1 MTIVRTGIAP
11 HIAVPAAMAALLVGA
26 LVAPLASPLAA
37 QDDRPVEPY
46 SSGLAFGTGL
56 VRIPV
61 AWVSPNSG
69 DLFASLSSLVIGGG
83 TYTPNATTTRWNFTE
98 TLEAHVG
105 GRLSVGASL
114 YSVSEQSIGA
124 FARYLLVRQTDD
136 GPKWLPSVAIGARN
150 IGASQWVDRF
160 VTGGHRVTDGVPG
173 AVANGLGKINGNPS
187 LYLVMTR
194 EFKFTKNSASF
205 SLGYG
210 SGLFS
215 NNGGLDTAYSNRG
228 TIVKGLF
235 LGGRM
240 VFPLG
245 SRTAFTFVAEND
257 GWDWNAGALL
267 NWGHATAGVYL
278 TELEEGPGG
287 PRNHT
292 IANFIK
298 TGLMISYNASIP
310 DIIRGSRQRTQ
321 AAVAQLEER
330 RLRQEIAQ
338 RTARIRELQDQ
349 LAKASQGADKS
360 NAALAAQLAK
370 QLEAEREAMKAATE
384 KLNKKPDD
392 ETEDRGPKTEGRA

>member
-1 MTIVRTGIAP
+1 
-11 HIAVPAAMAALLVGA
+11 MAALFVGA
-26 LVAPLASPLAA
+26 LLAPLASPLAA
-37 QDDRPVEPY
+37 QGDRPVEPY
-46 SSGLAFGTGL
+46 SSSLAFGTGL
-56 VRIPV
+56 VRTPV

-69 DLFASLSSLVIGGG
+69 DLFGSLSSLVIGGG

-124 FARYLLVRQTDD
+124 FARYLLVRQPDN
-136 GPKWLPSVAIGARN
+136 GPAWLPSVAIGVRN
-150 IGASQWVDRF
+150 VGASQTVDRF
-160 VTGGHRVTDGVPG
+160 VAGDHRVTDGVPG
-173 AVANGLGKINGNPS
+173 ALANGLGKINGNPS

-210 SGLFS
+210 TGLFS
-215 NNGGLDTAYSNRG
+215 NNGGLDTAYSNSG
-228 TIVKGLF
+228 TIAKGLF
-235 LGGRM
+235 LGGRL
-240 VFPLG
+240 VFPI
-245 SRTAFTFVAEND
+245 SDRTVFTLVAEND
-257 GWDWNAGALL
+257 GWDWNAGALF
-267 NWGHATAGVYL
+267 NWGHTTAGIYL

-292 IANFIK
+292 LANFIK

-321 AAVAQLEER
+321 AAEAQLQER

-338 RTARIRELQDQ
+338 RTARISELQDQ

-370 QLEAEREAMKAATE
+370 QLEAERQATKAATE

-392 ETEDRGPKTEGRA
+392 EPEAGSRKPEGRA